1 MCVEV
6 CVGVWRCVCVVGG
19 GVCVCGC
26 LEVGVVGGGVCVCGV
41 CVVDGWVVC
50 VGVWRCVC
58 VCVEGAS
65 LLETLSQSSDLH
77 RHD

>member
-1 MCVEV
+1 MC
-6 CVGVWRCVCVVGG
+6 
-19 GVCVCGC
+19 GVC
-26 LEVGVVGGGVCVCGV
+26 V
-41 CVVDGWVVC
+41 CVVDGWVVG
-50 VGVWRCVC
+50 VGVWWVEVCVCVVC